1 MKTLTAYQ
9 ASAGSGKTFNLV
21 KEFLTILFLNYYCPQ
36 TDLGGR
42 DKAWTE
48 WKKKQDEGDPEGPK
62 KYSGSFDFQRILGVT
77 FTKKATLELK
87 QRVLKELI
95 QLSKLKPGEPFPGIS
110 EQVVKELPERSG
122 VPESVLRQEMPVLAR
137 RLVKQILEGY
147 THFSVRTID
156 SFFQEVLRGLRREII
171 GESAGSSYQI
181 EIDVSG
187 SIDLAMDSMKMAMDG
202 SDYLNI
208 SEVVR
213 DLLMSS
219 IGTDERANPFKE
231 ITEIAN
237 KIINSDEWEELK
249 PTLLS
254 GFDPQKYRDLK
265 THVNRVI
272 SEADDRLKEIVDKAL
287 KIKAFSP
294 SKWKTKIEPLT
305 GIDSLIKGISKGA
318 ITTEDLDKLKLTVN
332 DSKRE
337 GADAI
342 ITLRD
347 EISKALPAPEDLVE
361 YNTAQLMADYL
372 SYLPILSEILLAVES
387 YERSNH
393 LLLIPRVN
401 QLLSQIIDDSE
412 APFVYDRVGVRLR
425 NYLIDEFQDTSTLQ
439 WHNFKPLI
447 SEARANGGENYI
459 VGDAKQSIYAFRG
472 ANSSNFINLIQEIK
486 EENQPDEEQ
495 VSEVINLPTNW
506 RSQGRVVD
514 FNNTFFSNIYRYS
527 EDFQSQWEPPLEE
540 SHREVYVAAN
550 VHQSLPEGKSRDEGY
565 ISITQ
570 VPRELFY
577 TTREDDPDSI
587 KELTHRTIDDLF
599 RRGYKNGDIAILTRK
614 TKESSRVAQWLKDWP
629 AETEGKYAFIND
641 EALFLTSSRIV
652 RLLQSLIKAMAV
664 PCEETRKKLEIQV
677 SIHDTTMGKDPE
689 ERPSTYERLMSLP
702 IAGLTIYEFVMR
714 AVDILGE
721 IPKEER
727 MYVNA
732 FIDITYSFTH
742 RSPDLTLGKF
752 DEWLDKKLA
761 GQTVQ
766 MGNSKVNRISLITIH
781 KSKGL
786 EYPVVLM
793 PFAKWDIDN
802 RTKTELRLLPIPEGF
817 GGAEGYCFIDMRE
830 SAKGFNSLFEP
841 YFEMNREVKYMEELN
856 LLYVA
861 FTRAKSEL
869 HIFTQVAKGDGS
881 ASNPTI
887 SDIIASRL
895 PQDNSDQKWGTSL
908 VRSSL
913 EMSGKAVSTWHTP
926 GELPLVDPTMH
937 EASGS
942 ARHASL
948 DRMVRLT
955 DLEDLRLASKYS
967 DENTDLGLLLH
978 SIMADVMTGE
988 DFAPLLQNL
997 LTTGKIDRE
1006 LHDQLVANFSRAL
1019 EGVAKDWFPPIGSA
1033 IVRTEATIYG
1043 EGRERRP
1050 DRVVLSLDGRK
1061 AVIIDYKTGEKSSA
1075 PSGYISQVKRY
1086 VKSLKEA
1093 GVEEVDGYLWYL
1105 RDPDGIIKV
1114 C

>member
-21 KEFLTILFLNYYCPQ
+21 KEFLSILFLNYYCPQ

-42 DKAWTE
+42 DMAWAEWQKMKA
-48 WKKKQDEGDPEGPK
+48 EGDPKGQREYRGN
-62 KYSGSFDFQRILGVT
+62 FDFQRILGVT

-95 QLSKLKPGEPFPGIS
+95 KLSRIESGEPFPDIS
-110 EQVVKELPERSG
+110 GQVLKELPEKSG
-122 VPESVLRQEMPVLAR
+122 VPESVLRNEMPILAR
-137 RLVKQILEGY
+137 KLVKQILEGY

-156 SFFQEVLRGLRREII
+156 SFFQEVLRSLRREIT
-171 GESAGSSYQI
+171 GESAGSAYQI
-181 EIDVSG
+181 EIDVTG
-187 SIDLAMDSMKMAMDG
+187 SVDLAIDSMKMEMDG
-202 SDYLNI
+202 SDYFNI

-219 IGTDERANPFKE
+219 IGTDDKVDPFKK
-231 ITEIAN
+231 ITQIA
-237 KIINSDEWEELK
+237 KRIINSDEWEELK

-265 THVNRVI
+265 THVERVI

-294 SKWKTKIEPLT
+294 SRWKKKIEPLT

-361 YNTAQLMADYL
+361 YNTARLMADYL
-372 SYLPILSEILLAVES
+372 SYLPILSEILRAVES

-439 WHNFKPLI
+439 WENFRPLF
-447 SEARANGGENYI
+447 SESRANGGENFV

-472 ANSSNFINLIQEIK
+472 TNSSNFINLIQSIK
-486 EENQPDEEQ
+486 EENDASTEQ
-495 VSEVINLPTNW
+495 LSEVINLPTNW
-506 RSQGRVVD
+506 RSQGRIVD
-514 FNNTFFSNIYRYS
+514 FNNTFFSEIYDYNADYKTNWVS
-527 EDFQSQWEPPLEE
+527 SLVE
-540 SHREVYVAAN
+540 SHREVYAAEN
-550 VHQSLPEGKSRDEGY
+550 VHQSLPEDKPRSEGY

-570 VPRELFY
+570 IPKALYYSSRE
-577 TTREDDPDSI
+577 EEQDSI
-587 KELTHRTIDDLF
+587 MELTHRTIDDLMD
-599 RRGYKNGDIAILTRK
+599 RGYSRGDIAILTR
-614 TKESSRVAQWLKDWP
+614 TTSESSRVAEWLKDWP
-629 AETEGKYAFIND
+629 AKEEGYYAFIND
-641 EALFLTSSRIV
+641 DALYLTSSRIV
-652 RLLQSLIKAMAV
+652 MLLRSLIKAVAV
-664 PCEETRKKLEIQV
+664 PREETRKKLEIQV
-677 SIHDTTMGKDPE
+677 SIHDTASGKNTNAQH
-689 ERPSTYERLMSLP
+689 STYQQLMDLP

-714 AVDILGE
+714 AIDILGE

-727 MYVNA
+727 MYVNT
-732 FIDITYSFTH
+732 FVDVTYNFTH

-752 DEWLDKKLA
+752 DAWLDQKLA
-761 GQTVQ
+761 NVTVQ
-766 MGNSKVNRISLITIH
+766 MGNSEVDRINIMTIH

-786 EYPVVLM
+786 EFPVVLM
-793 PFAKWDIDN
+793 PFAKWALYN
-802 RTKTELRLLPIPEGF
+802 QTRTKLRLLPVPEMF
-817 GGAEGYCFIDMRE
+817 GEGYCFIDMSD
-830 SAKGFNSLFEP
+830 SAKGFNSHFEP
-841 YFEMNREVKYMEELN
+841 FFEMDREVNYMEELN

-869 HIFTQVAKGDGS
+869 HVFTQTAERDGS
-881 ASNPTI
+881 STNPTI
-887 SDIIASRL
+887 AEIIAQRL
-895 PQDNSDQKWGTSL
+895 PYDAEDQKWGDSL
-908 VRSSL
+908 VYSSR
-913 EMSGKAVSTWHTP
+913 ESGKFTINSWRTP
-926 GELPLVDPTMH
+926 GNPTHVDDS
-937 EASGS
+937 ESESGGGS
-942 ARHASL
+942 HHASL

-967 DENTDLGLLLH
+967 DENTDLGIMLH
-978 SIMADVMTGE
+978 SIMADVMTEE
-988 DFAPLLQNL
+988 DFEPLLQNL
-997 LTTGKIDRE
+997 LTTGKINQE
-1006 LHDQLVANFSRAL
+1006 LHNQLRTNFETAL
-1019 EGVAKDWFPPIGSA
+1019 QGAAQGWFPPIGSA
-1033 IVRTEATIYG
+1033 IIRTEASIYG

-1050 DRVVLSLDGRK
+1050 DRVVMSLDGRR
-1061 AVIIDYKTGEKSSA
+1061 ATIIDYKMGAKSSS
-1075 PSGYISQVKRY
+1075 PYGYISQVRRY
-1086 VKSLKEA
+1086 AESLKEA
-1093 GVEEVDGYLWYL
+1093 GVDEVEGYLWYL